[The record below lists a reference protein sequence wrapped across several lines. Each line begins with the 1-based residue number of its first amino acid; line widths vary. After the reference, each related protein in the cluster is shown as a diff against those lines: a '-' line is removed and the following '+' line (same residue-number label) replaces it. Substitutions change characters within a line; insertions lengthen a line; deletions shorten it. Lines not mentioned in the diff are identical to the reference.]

1 MVESWV
7 ATNVDN
13 EVNYIMSNKKSN
25 DDSEPTLKVKY
36 DTKLEKFR
44 FDASW
49 NEKSSSVHLM
59 FGPRLADKVEFITFS

>member
-1 MVESWV
+1 
-7 ATNVDN
+7 
-13 EVNYIMSNKKSN
+13 MSNKKSN